1 MNRSILIVICDFLL
15 VSLVAFSTLDTS
27 KLADPNAP
35 RALKLEIN
43 TNSVVNSNS
52 AASDKDLAA
61 TMKLALEDE
70 KKHQDQLM
78 GELQKI
84 REAAARSD
92 QQAQDVQKKLD
103 SREQENQRLQ
113 SAQANLQQMLT
124 ASQNNIQN
132 LNQQLQSSSAENVIS
147 KEKVAALDEEKRKL
161 EEQSA
166 ALKKQMAQLAQ
177 SNQMVLNEK
186 QQLSTQ
192 LQVAEVERRNAAAQA
207 ARMQEEVKI
216 EREEKAKLVEGVKA
230 LATNSI
236 ELAKEVRDNRPL
248 APNTI
253 YSDFLT
259 NRVMATFLASRSVL
273 GVDVNRHKE
282 AGTVL
287 VSDGTNT
294 FALCHVSDTP
304 LALWSPG
311 ADWRE
316 LKGTLTRSSAN
327 VPIKSMSFGWPDPR
341 VVLIPV
347 TKDEVQQLGG
357 KVYRISSD
365 PYKFQDAVLVG
376 AQESYYG
383 ECRFQIDANTPQ
395 YVKLDRNFI
404 KGLFGQFNPS
414 RGDLVLSKTGE
425 LLGVMANGTYCRM
438 IHTFDPAATVQ
449 FGDDVRAQ
457 HTGET
462 LSRLYSFVTSMPPGL
477 Q

>member
-15 VSLVAFSTLDTS
+15 VSLLAFSTVDINKVSDTS
-27 KLADPNAP
+27 SP
-35 RALKLEIN
+35 RAIKVEVA
-43 TNSVVNSNS
+43 TNAVETG
-52 AASDKDLAA
+52 KDLAA

-70 KKHQDQLM
+70 KKHQDQLL
-78 GELQKI
+78 GELQRI

-92 QQAQDVQKKLD
+92 QLAQDVQKKLD

-113 SAQANLQQMLT
+113 QAQTNLQQMLT

-147 KEKVAALDEEKRKL
+147 KEKLAALDEEKRKL

-216 EREEKAKLVEGVKA
+216 ERAEKAKLVEGVKA

-236 ELAKEVRDNRPL
+236 ELAKEVRENRPL

-253 YSDFLT
+253 YSEFLT
-259 NRVMATFLASRSVL
+259 NRVTATFLASRSVL

-287 VSDGTNT
+287 VTDGTNT

-327 VPIKSMSFGWPDPR
+327 IPIKSMSFGWPDPR

-347 TKDEVQQLGG
+347 TRDEVQQLGG

-376 AQESYYG
+376 AQENYYG

>member
-15 VSLVAFSTLDTS
+15 VSLLAFSTVDINKVSDTS
-27 KLADPNAP
+27 SP
-35 RALKLEIN
+35 RAIKVEVA
-43 TNSVVNSNS
+43 TNAVETG
-52 AASDKDLAA
+52 KDLAA

-70 KKHQDQLM
+70 RKHQDQLL
-78 GELQKI
+78 GELQRI

-113 SAQANLQQMLT
+113 SAQTNLQQMLT

-147 KEKVAALDEEKRKL
+147 KEKLAALDEEKRKL

-166 ALKKQMAQLAQ
+166 ALKKQMDQLAQ

-216 EREEKAKLVEGVKA
+216 ERAEKAKLVEGVKA

-236 ELAKEVRDNRPL
+236 ELAKEVRENRPL

-253 YSDFLT
+253 YSEFLT
-259 NRVMATFLASRSVL
+259 NRVTATFLASRSVL

-287 VSDGTNT
+287 VTDGTNT

-304 LALWSPG
+304 LAFWSPG

-376 AQESYYG
+376 AQENYYG